1 MFICRDIK
9 LISAMME
16 GWNWSKA
23 ELNEVNN
30 GIMEKKRLDF
40 CLYLIFSNFQI
51 FHYYI
56 DSNKI
61 N

>member
-1 MFICRDIK
+1 
-9 LISAMME
+9 ME